1 MLFNR
6 FLILITLIGLLPACV
21 TGNTNKQDAT
31 HTDTSISKVQFAPI
45 AHAATAELLDF
56 IAQYSGLA
64 PSQQELIYRENINAL
79 TTDQNKTNLLI
90 KKAIML
96 ALPNSK
102 MRNTTDALTL
112 LNALLNRSDLNT
124 SDANLVR
131 LLQMYTLENNEL
143 AINIDNHIKTNTT
156 LKQKNKAL
164 EQKLNDLKN
173 IEKTMIERNT
183 KTQ

>member
-1 MLFNR
+1 MLFYR
-6 FLILITLIGLLPACV
+6 FLILITSIGLLSACV
-21 TGNTNKQDAT
+21 TGNTNKQNANN
-31 HTDTSISKVQFAPI
+31 TDTSTVKFAPI
-45 AHAATAELLDF
+45 AHAATAEMLGF
-56 IAQYSGLA
+56 ITHYSSA
-64 PSQQELIYRENINAL
+64 SPSQQELVYQDTINAL
-79 TTDQNKTNLLI
+79 TTQQNKTDLLI

-102 MRNTTDALTL
+102 VRNTTDALTL
-112 LNALLNRSDLNT
+112 LNALLNRNDINT

-131 LLQMYTLENNEL
+131 LLLIYTQENNEL
-143 AINIDNHIKTNTT
+143 AVNIDNQIKMNTT

>member
-1 MLFNR
+1 MLFYR
-6 FLILITLIGLLPACV
+6 FLILITSISLLSACV
-21 TGNTNKQDAT
+21 IGNTNKQNAN
-31 HTDTSISKVQFAPI
+31 HTDTSTVQFAPI
-45 AHAATAELLDF
+45 AHAATAEILDF
-56 IAQYSGLA
+56 ITHFSSAS
-64 PSQQELIYRENINAL
+64 PSQQELVYQDTINAL
-79 TTDQNKTNLLI
+79 TTQQNKTNLLI

-102 MRNTTDALTL
+102 VRNTTDALTL
-112 LNALLNRSDLNT
+112 LNALLNRNDINT

-131 LLQMYTLENNEL
+131 LLLIYTQENNEL
-143 AINIDNHIKTNTT
+143 AINIDNQIKMNTS

>member
-1 MLFNR
+1 MLFYR
-6 FLILITLIGLLPACV
+6 FLILFTLISLLSACL
-21 TGNTNKQDAT
+21 TGNTNKQNT
-31 HTDTSISKVQFAPI
+31 NHTDTSTVQIAPSV
-45 AHAATAELLDF
+45 HAATAELLGF
-56 IAQYSGLA
+56 ITYFSSLS
-64 PSQQELIYRENINAL
+64 PTQQELVYQDNSNAL
-79 TTDQNKTNLLI
+79 TTHQNKTNLLI

-102 MRNTTDALTL
+102 VRNTNDALTL
-112 LNALLNRSDLNT
+112 LNALLNKNDLIA
-124 SDANLVR
+124 SDANLIR
-131 LLQMYTLENNEL
+131 LLLIYTQEQNESAVNL
-143 AINIDNHIKTNTT
+143 DNHIKINTT

>member
-1 MLFNR
+1 MLFYR
-6 FLILITLIGLLPACV
+6 FLILITCISQLSACV
-21 TGNTNKQDAT
+21 AGNTTRQDEKN
-31 HTDTSISKVQFAPI
+31 TDTSTVQFAPI

-56 IAQYSGLA
+56 IAQFSSL
-64 PSQQELIYRENINAL
+64 SSTQQELVYKNNIDAL
-79 TTDQNKTNLLI
+79 TKDHKKTNLLI

-102 MRNTTDALTL
+102 VRNTTDASTL
-112 LNALLNRSDLNT
+112 LNALLNRNDLNT
-124 SDANLVR
+124 SDANLVK
-131 LLQMYTLENNEL
+131 LLLIYTHENNEL
-143 AINIDNHIKTNTT
+143 AVNLDNQIKMNTT